1 MSGKNT
7 FPTTLLAGNFTIKH
21 NHMTLKTKPPK
32 LLDKIFDN
40 EEMMRQAATDE
51 ISMALEDFK
60 DKIKKISKKIKN
72 DK

>member
-1 MSGKNT
+1 
-7 FPTTLLAGNFTIKH
+7 
-21 NHMTLKTKPPK
+21 MTLKTKPPK